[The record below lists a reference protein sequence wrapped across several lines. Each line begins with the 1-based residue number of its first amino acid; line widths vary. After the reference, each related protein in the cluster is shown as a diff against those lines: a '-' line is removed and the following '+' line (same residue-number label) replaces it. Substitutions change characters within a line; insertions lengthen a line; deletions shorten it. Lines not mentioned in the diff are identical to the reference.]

1 MSVVEY
7 ARARGVRVLPEFDA
21 PAHVGEGWQ
30 WAGPNV
36 TVCMNAQPW
45 SNYCVEPPC
54 GQLNPT
60 NDTVYDI
67 LGGIYR
73 DMFALFDP
81 DIFHMGGDE
90 VSTKHNSS
98 FYVHKTT
105 EPLPCQWNTE
115 ENKPVRP
122 PMQQVLLCLP
132 CNRLCIVR
140 INTLVTL

>member
-7 ARARGVRVLPEFDA
+7 ARARGVRVIPELDA

-36 TVCMNAQPW
+36 TLCVNAQPW
-45 SNYCVEPPC
+45 NHYCVEPPC

-60 NDTVYDI
+60 NDTVYEI

-73 DMFALFDP
+73 DMFALFKP

-90 VSTKHNSS
+90 VRSSTSGSRHTKFLTLNLRELNKTSHGLNWLTLRNWSRITYSS
-98 FYVHKTT
+98 NILGDTT
-105 EPLPCQWNTE
+105 MCG
-115 ENKPVRP
+115 
-122 PMQQVLLCLP
+122 
-132 CNRLCIVR
+132 
-140 INTLVTL
+140 